1 MHARTCPT
9 SRTALPRPARSAA
22 CAAVLAAAF
31 SLSAAALLLI
41 AGPALAAPD
50 DLPAP
55 AEKSARASATVPR
68 GLMRYDTNKDGFVD
82 RSEWAAG
89 QEARFKLL
97 DTNGD
102 GKLTKDEL
110 FVGTGVPPSDR
121 QIRSQATYFGLLDSD
136 KDGVVSKAE
145 FLAQAE
151 RNFARCDLD
160 KDGRINTAECRQALQ
175 RKPADTARLSR

>member
-1 MHARTCPT
+1 MLKLV
-9 SRTALPRPARSAA
+9 SF
-22 CAAVLAAAF
+22 AAAT
-31 SLSAAALLLI
+31 LLFTL
-41 AGPALAAPD
+41 PALAAPSD
-50 DLPAP
+50 PDPGKAPPARERP
-55 AEKSARASATVPR
+55 SSSPS

-97 DTNGD
+97 DTNND

-110 FVGTGVPPSDR
+110 FVGNGVPPSDR
-121 QIRSQATYFGLLDSD
+121 QIRSQATYFGLLDAD
-136 KDGVVSKAE
+136 KDGIVSKAE

-160 KDGRINTAECRQALQ
+160 KDGRITTAECRQAL
-175 RKPADTARLSR
+175 RRSPREPASAAKR